1 VRWGNG
7 VLFYPGVRLPDVGLP
22 AIDGPLSCLRM
33 KAYRRGLQDYEYGW
47 LLKQAGKEKVADDLV
62 RAVIPKALVEA
73 GRKLT
78 KEEGEA
84 AAKAEAAGRSMAS
97 AGASDGTP
105 FWSRDVNVW
114 YQMREDLAAAL
125 K

>member
-1 VRWGNG
+1 
-7 VLFYPGVRLPDVGLP
+7 
-22 AIDGPLSCLRM
+22 M

-47 LLKQAGKEKVADDLV
+47 LLKQAGNQKVADDLV

-78 KEEGEA
+78 AQEAQA
-84 AAKAEAAGRSMAS
+84 AAQAEAAGRSTAS
-97 AGASDGTP
+97 KGGSDGTP